1 MNKIYCIS
9 IFIGIW
15 FLPVKLICGSK
26 PNPKHNKNGHYT
38 HSSMK
43 SDCSRPTATYD
54 MNVNNVRARLHNG
67 GTLFEG
73 GQYITPNKA
82 SGTSNVSGIHAAGI
96 WLGGKDRAGNIR
108 LAASDYQQNGSD
120 FFSGPLNYDGAT
132 EKQFCDDWD
141 KIFTVKGKNIE
152 DHISAWNKAKEN
164 NLPYDCAKIPD
175 DVKYWPAQGN
185 PYWNEK
191 YPWSLPNQTLA
202 EYWDYDS
209 NGKYDPCKGDYP
221 IVLRSGCEVGYS
233 QSPYLPTEI
242 NFFVFNDI
250 GGPQTL
256 SGPNKIQME
265 VQVSAY
271 AYNTKNEVNDMTFY
285 QYKMVNKAS
294 EDLIDFY
301 FGFWVDPDLGCYSD
315 DYFGYDKTS
324 DVAYIY
330 NQDAVDGDGSDCN
343 GDNTYSENIPMI
355 GLSFLLKPY
364 GPKVFKRDT
373 NGKFVVDQFGQKI
386 LIDPIPN
393 TGAQDTVVEIG
404 ISSFTYSDNCGLPG
418 SSFPP
423 ATCYPRRGREEGFYN
438 YIRGFWADGTPFTF
452 GGSGF
457 NPSSSDT
464 VRLAFP
470 GSPND
475 DAEWSMC
482 TSGLPYSE
490 RKFYMSAG
498 PLLLQPGAA
507 NLVTVN
513 IFSVFD
519 VPLPCPDLTKMRYIN
534 GVTQWFFGNCFNEP
548 QEGPDAPDVSCI
560 EKDKELILILKNN
573 KDWSNNYDESFSEA
587 TLYLPPGFD
596 DQYRFEGYKIYQL
609 KDESVRYNQYTDPS
623 FARLVAQTDIK
634 NNVADIYNWF
644 PIENPD
650 TSAFAYPYIW
660 QPKLMISGANL
671 GIKHTFTIT
680 EDQFSDEEKSLVNGK
695 KYYFS
700 AVAYA
705 HNEWRPYN
713 TQDNYGQRTSYID
726 GRVNIQNYSFIPQQN
741 ENQIESQLKVTRIS
755 GEGNPNVFLDVTS
768 DMYDKMLANDF
779 DGKITYRT
787 GFGPLV
793 GKILDP
799 SKLKDKKYRL
809 EITGNFNYS
818 RPICT
823 YDDEAT
829 WTLTNITDNVVV
841 LENKPLFYIKEYVV
855 DELGFS
861 ITVEN
866 RPEPAS
872 QTSDVQKG
880 GIGAKIDYL
889 NPDGP
894 KWFGAVTYEH
904 NILNKPDN
912 FLNFISQRPQDPN
925 LELSTLGTGYFVPFI
940 STRYESASSPYLS
953 PAAIELMPFMLGSSV
968 NSLRYRDLNNV
979 DIIMTK
985 DKTKWSKCMVVEST
999 SPDFVS
1005 SGTLGNRKN
1014 FELRNDPSIDQNGNP
1029 INDGTTGFSYFPGYA
1044 VDVETGERLN
1054 IFFGESSL
1062 YADTIIN
1069 LNGTLTNLKTLLKD
1083 EVTLGGDMIFNPSS
1097 QVVIEDLVIRD
1108 PITDEIITF
1117 LDSRAL
1123 VAGGQH
1129 YIYVTRQVY
1138 DGCASF
1144 ASRLQK
1150 TLNGA
1155 TSNNLNRG
1163 KVGAA
1168 ITWTS
1173 FPVLTSEAQLLPLS
1187 EGLIPNDVIIKMR
1200 VDNLYGESRVY
1211 NIERERDCET
1221 VGDQPVYEFGFDT
1234 LNAFIKS
1241 ERELGNVYLAP
1252 NPVSLGESAFAL
1264 KLFNLP
1270 QDVQISIINIGGS
1283 VVKTYG
1289 ITEGVCSFLSGPG
1302 VTETRYDIEP
1312 YRLSQG
1318 LYFVHI
1324 RNSKTGE
1331 SKTLKWLVL

>member
-1 MNKIYCIS
+1 MNKISCIS

-82 SGTSNVSGIHAAGI
+82 SGTSNVSGIHTAGI

-120 FFSGPLNYDGAT
+120 FFAGPLDYNGAT
-132 EKQFCDDWD
+132 EKQYCDDWD

-164 NLPYDCAKIPD
+164 NLPFDCTKIPD

-191 YPWSLPNQTLA
+191 YPWPLPDQTLA

-242 NFFVFNDI
+242 NFFVFNDN

-285 QYKMVNKAS
+285 QYKLINKAT

-355 GLSFLLKPY
+355 GINFLLKPY

-404 ISSFTYSDNCGLPG
+404 ISSFTYSENCRLPG
-418 SSFPP
+418 SFFPP
-423 ATCYPRRGREEGFYN
+423 GTCDPLRGREDGFYN
-438 YIRGFWADGTPFTF
+438 YIRGFWADETPFTF
-452 GGSGF
+452 GGSGY
-457 NPSSSDT
+457 NPSSTDT
-464 VRLAFP
+464 LSHVFD
-470 GSPND
+470 GEPNNPNG
-475 DAEWSMC
+475 WSMC
-482 TSGLPYSE
+482 TSGLPYSD

-534 GVTQWFFGNCFNEP
+534 GVTQRFFENCFNEP

-680 EDQFSDEEKSLVNGK
+680 EDQFADEEKSLVNGK

-726 GRVNIQNYSFIPQQN
+726 GRVNIKSYSFIPRQN

-823 YDDEAT
+823 YDDDAA

-872 QTSDVQKG
+872 KASDIQKG

-894 KWFGAVTYEH
+894 KWFGAVTEGGKIQGNMYDYI
-904 NILNKPDN
+904 NPAGSPMQDRNNVLSRLGDG
-912 FLNFISQRPQDPN
+912 FFI
-925 LELSTLGTGYFVPFI
+925 PFM
-940 STRYESASSPYLS
+940 SSRFFAAPFFLS
-953 PAAIELMPFMLGSSV
+953 PSAREMMGFMTGSAL
-968 NSLRYRDLNNV
+968 NTLRFRDLNNV
-979 DIIMTK
+979 DIVITK
-985 DKTKWSKCMVVEST
+985 DKSKWSKCIVVEST
-999 SPDFVS
+999 APELVAD
-1005 SGTLGNRKN
+1005 GTIGDRKN
-1014 FELRNDPSIDQNGNP
+1014 FELRSSPSVDKNGN
-1029 INDGTTGFSYFPGYA
+1029 ILNDGTIGFSYFPGYA
-1044 VDVETGERLN
+1044 VDIETGKRLN

-1062 YADTIIN
+1062 YRDTMVNI
-1069 LNGTLTNLKTLLKD
+1069 NGTQVDMKSVLKD
-1083 EVTLGGDMIFNPSS
+1083 GVALGGDMIFNPSS
-1097 QVVIEDLVIRD
+1097 QLAIDDLVIKD
-1108 PITDEIITF
+1108 PITEEILTII
-1117 LDSRAL
+1117 DPIGIM
-1123 VAGGQH
+1123 AGGQH
-1129 YIYVTRQVY
+1129 YIYVTRQEY

-1144 ASRLQK
+1144 AKKMMRGEDGSIPK
-1150 TLNGA
+1150 I
-1155 TSNNLNRG
+1155 LNRA
-1163 KVGAA
+1163 KVCTA

-1173 FPVLTSEAQLLPLS
+1173 FPILPKGAQLLPLS
-1187 EGLIPNDVIIKMR
+1187 EGLIPNDMIVKLR
-1200 VDNLYGESRVY
+1200 VDNPYGESRRFD
-1211 NIERERDCET
+1211 IDLERECFTDE
-1221 VGDQPVYEFGFDT
+1221 DYPVYEFGFDT
-1234 LNAFIKS
+1234 INSFLK
-1241 ERELGNVYLAP
+1241 EEGELGNVYLAP
-1252 NPVSLGESAFAL
+1252 NPVSLGESSFAL

-1270 QDVQISIINIGGS
+1270 QDVHVRIINIGGS

-1289 ITEGVCSFLSGPG
+1289 ITDGVCSFLSGPG
-1302 VTETRYDIEP
+1302 VMETRYDIEP

-1324 RNSKTGE
+1324 RNNKTGE